1 MKVGPLYR
9 CSNCDAQFPK
19 WTGRCFDCGRW
30 GTVVEI
36 ESGASP
42 APQGPVVAPAK
53 TVRAADVR
61 DAIPARITTGSA
73 EIDRVL
79 GGGLV
84 PGSLI
89 LLAGEPGVGKST
101 LVLSLAERMAGL
113 VLYVCGE
120 ESPEQIALRMR
131 RLHCIGEHLSFSV
144 DTDADAVAATARA
157 QRPALLIVD
166 SVQSLRAASSGSEP
180 GGIGEMRAAIAILAG
195 VAKKDGITTV
205 ITGQVT
211 KDGGVAGPKALEH
224 LVDVVLSLE
233 GDETRPVRILR
244 ATKNRFGSNR
254 EVGLLEM
261 TENGL
266 TDASEAQA
274 ALFSERTVPLPGTAI
289 AIIREGSRTLLVEV
303 QALTNKTSFGYP
315 VRRAT
320 GFDTNRLNVLLAVLE
335 RRGGVSLANHDVY
348 VSVAGGITLD
358 EPAADLAVAL
368 AVASALSGAP
378 LPAKSAVFGEL
389 GLTGEVRAAPDAQT
403 RITDARRLGTQLII
417 GPGASKA
424 PNVRE
429 VADIRAA
436 LAFLQVKK
444 EALRVQRAADVE
456 SAN

>member
-1 MKVGPLYR
+1 MSMAVIYACKT
-9 CSNCDAQFPK
+9 CDAQFPK

-36 ESGASP
+36 EGGATP
-42 APQGPVVAPAK
+42 ATHVAAVAPAK

-61 DAIPARITTGSA
+61 DAAPSRTTTGSL

-101 LVLSLAERMAGL
+101 LVLSIAERIGGP
-113 VLYVCGE
+113 VLYICGE

-131 RLHCIGEHLSFSV
+131 RLSCAGEQLSFSI
-144 DTDADAVAATARA
+144 DTDADAVAAAARA

-166 SVQSLRAASSGSEP
+166 SVQSLRAAASGSEP

-195 VAKKDGITTV
+195 VAKKDGITTI

-233 GDETRPVRILR
+233 GDESRPVRILR

-261 TENGL
+261 TEKGL
-266 TDASEAQA
+266 TDASAAQA
-274 ALFSERTVPLPGTAI
+274 ALFSERTVPLPGTAV
-289 AIIREGSRTLLVEV
+289 AVIREGSRTLLVEV

-358 EPAADLAVAL
+358 EPAADLAVVL

-403 RITDARRLGTQLII
+403 RINDAIRLGTKELI
-417 GPGASKA
+417 GPTGKHAQLRVV
-424 PNVRE
+424 PDV
-429 VADIRAA
+429 RAA
-436 LAFLQVKK
+436 LSILQIKK
-444 EALRVQRAADVE
+444 ETPREQRPAV
-456 SAN
+456 S

>member
-1 MKVGPLYR
+1 MTSRTPTFR
-9 CSNCDAQFPK
+9 CSHCDAQFPK
-19 WTGRCFDCGRW
+19 WSGRCFDCGRW

-36 ESGASP
+36 EGGTAA
-42 APQGPVVAPAK
+42 APPTPGVAPAK

-61 DAIPARITTGSA
+61 DAVSSRTTTGSA

-84 PGSLI
+84 PGSLV

-101 LVLSLAERMAGL
+101 LVLSLAERIGSA

-120 ESPEQIALRMR
+120 ESPGQIALRMR
-131 RLHCIGEHLSFSV
+131 RLGCAGTQLSFST
-144 DTDADAVAATARA
+144 DTDADAVAAAARA
-157 QRPALLIVD
+157 ARPALLIVD

-195 VAKKDGITTV
+195 VAKKDGITTIV
-205 ITGQVT
+205 IGQVT
-211 KDGGVAGPKALEH
+211 KDGGVAGPKTLEH

-233 GDETRPVRILR
+233 GDESRPVRILR
-244 ATKNRFGSNR
+244 TTKNRFGSSR

-261 TENGL
+261 TEKGFA
-266 TDASEAQA
+266 DASAAQA
-274 ALFSERTVPLPGTAI
+274 ALFAERAAPLPGTAV
-289 AIIREGSRTLLVEV
+289 AVVREGSRTLLVEV
-303 QALTNKTSFGYP
+303 QALTNKTAFGYP

-335 RRGGVSLANHDVY
+335 RRGGISLANHDVY

-368 AVASALSGAP
+368 AVASAFLGAP

-389 GLTGEVRAAPDAQT
+389 GLTGEVRATPDTQT
-403 RITDARRLGTQLII
+403 RVADALRLGTVELI
-417 GPGASKA
+417 GPPGKQYSHLRS
-424 PNVRE
+424 VSD
-429 VADIRAA
+429 VRAA
-436 LAFLQVKK
+436 LSLLQTKK
-444 EALRVQRAADVE
+444 AP
-456 SAN
+456 SAS